1 MRTFKDNAGRTW
13 TISLT
18 VAAVK
23 RVRDLA
29 KLDLLDL
36 ASGRVF
42 ERLVADPV
50 TLCDALYAACKPQA
64 DAEGI
69 SDEQFG
75 EAMAGDAIEHASKA
89 LVEELI
95 QFFPNARERAALSR
109 VVQTMDAA
117 MDRARSDVERR
128 LESGEIERT
137 LELAMAVTATSPTD
151 GASSTGS
158 PDSSASIPAT

>member
-1 MRTFKDNAGRTW
+1 MRTFKDNAGRNW

-18 VAAVK
+18 VSAVR

-29 KLDLLDL
+29 KIDLLDL
-36 ASGRVF
+36 ANGRVI
-42 ERLVADPV
+42 ERLSADPV

-69 SDEQFG
+69 TDEQFG

-117 MDRARSDVERR
+117 MDRARTLVERR
-128 LESGEIERT
+128 IESGEIERAI
-137 LELAMAVTATSPTD
+137 EAAMAAPEATAGPP
-151 GASSTGS
+151 SSGS
-158 PDSSASIPAT
+158 PDLSASTRAA

>member
-29 KLDLLDL
+29 KIDLLDL
-36 ASGRVF
+36 ANGRVF

-64 DAEGI
+64 DAEGV

-117 MDRARSDVERR
+117 MDRARGVVERR
-128 LESGEIERT
+128 IESGEIDRAI
-137 LELAMAVTATSPTD
+137 ELAMADTTAGP
-151 GASSTGS
+151 SSTGS
-158 PDSSASIPAT
+158 PESSASIPGG

>member
-1 MRTFKDNAGRTW
+1 MRTFTDNAGRTW
-13 TISLT
+13 TIALT

-29 KLDLLDL
+29 KLDLLNL
-36 ASGRVF
+36 ANGRVF

-69 SDEQFG
+69 SDEAFG

-89 LVEELI
+89 LIEELI

-109 VVQTMDAA
+109 VVRTMDAA
-117 MDRARSDVERR
+117 MDRARSDVERK

-137 LELAMAVTATSPTD
+137 IEEALEPPTLKPGTLASTA
-151 GASSTGS
+151 GS
-158 PDSSASIPAT
+158 

>member
-18 VAAVK
+18 VSAVK

-29 KLDLLDL
+29 KIDLLDL
-36 ASGRVF
+36 ANGRVI
-42 ERLVADPV
+42 ERLSADPV

-69 SDEQFG
+69 TDEQFG

-109 VVQTMDAA
+109 VVQTMDVA
-117 MDRARSDVERR
+117 MDRARTLVERR
-128 LESGEIERT
+128 IESGEIERAI
-137 LELAMAVTATSPTD
+137 EAAMAAPEQTD
-151 GASSTGS
+151 GPPSSGS
-158 PDSSASIPAT
+158 QGLSASTQAA

>member
-29 KLDLLDL
+29 KIDLLDL
-36 ASGRVF
+36 ANGRVF
-42 ERLVADPV
+42 ERLVADPI

-69 SDEQFG
+69 SDEAFG

-117 MDRARSDVERR
+117 MDRARGVVERR
-128 LESGEIERT
+128 IESGEIDRAI
-137 LELAMAVTATSPTD
+137 ELAMADTTAGP
-151 GASSTGS
+151 SSIGS
-158 PDSSASIPAT
+158 PESSVSIPAN

>member
-18 VAAVK
+18 VSAVK

-29 KLDLLDL
+29 KIDLLDL
-36 ASGRVF
+36 ANGRVI
-42 ERLVADPV
+42 ERLSADPV

-69 SDEQFG
+69 TDEAFG

-95 QFFPNARERAALSR
+95 QFFPNARERGESRQAAR
-109 VVQTMDAA
+109 
-117 MDRARSDVERR
+117 
-128 LESGEIERT
+128 
-137 LELAMAVTATSPTD
+137 
-151 GASSTGS
+151 
-158 PDSSASIPAT
+158 

>member
-18 VAAVK
+18 VSAVK

-29 KLDLLDL
+29 KIDLLDL
-36 ASGRVF
+36 ANGRVI
-42 ERLVADPV
+42 ERIAADPV

-69 SDEQFG
+69 TDEAFG

-117 MDRARSDVERR
+117 MDRARTLVERR
-128 LESGEIERT
+128 IESGEIERAI
-137 LELAMAVTATSPTD
+137 EAAMAAPEQTAGPP
-151 GASSTGS
+151 SSGS
-158 PDSSASIPAT
+158 PGLSASTQAA

>member
-18 VAAVK
+18 VAAVR

-29 KLDLLDL
+29 KVDLLDL
-36 ASGRVF
+36 ANGRVI
-42 ERLVADPV
+42 ERLVADPI
-50 TLCDALYAACKPQA
+50 TLCDVLYAACKPQA
-64 DAEGI
+64 DAE
-69 SDEQFG
+69 SVTDEQFG

-117 MDRARSDVERR
+117 MDRARTLVERR
-128 LESGEIERT
+128 IESGEIEKAV
-137 LELAMAVTATSPTD
+137 ESAMAPPTAGLSSSDSPE
-151 GASSTGS
+151 
-158 PDSSASIPAT
+158 SSASIQAA

>member
-36 ASGRVF
+36 ANGRVF
-42 ERLVADPV
+42 ERLVADPI

-109 VVQTMDAA
+109 VVRTMDAA

-128 LESGEIERT
+128 LDGGEIERAI
-137 LELAMAVTATSPTD
+137 EAAMAEPNEQTAAGP
-151 GASSTGS
+151 SSTGS
-158 PDSSASIPAT
+158 PVSSASIPAA

>member
-36 ASGRVF
+36 ANGRVF

-69 SDEQFG
+69 TDEQFG

-117 MDRARSDVERR
+117 MDRARGVVERR
-128 LESGEIERT
+128 IESGEIERAIAS
-137 LELAMAVTATSPTD
+137 AMEPAPEMATAGPSSIDSPE
-151 GASSTGS
+151 SSE
-158 PDSSASIPAT
+158 SIPAA

>member
-36 ASGRVF
+36 ANGRVF
-42 ERLVADPV
+42 ERLVADPI

-69 SDEQFG
+69 SDEKFG

-95 QFFPNARERAALSR
+95 HFFPNARERAALSR

-117 MDRARSDVERR
+117 MDRARGVVERR
-128 LESGEIERT
+128 IESGEIDRAIES
-137 LELAMAVTATSPTD
+137 AMAGPSSIDSPE
-151 GASSTGS
+151 SSE
-158 PDSSASIPAT
+158 SIPAA

>member
-29 KLDLLDL
+29 KIDLLDL
-36 ASGRVF
+36 ANGRVF

-69 SDEQFG
+69 TDEAFG

-117 MDRARSDVERR
+117 MDRARTTIERR
-128 LESGEIERT
+128 IESGEIDRAIEA
-137 LELAMAVTATSPTD
+137 AMPAAMD
-151 GASSTGS
+151 GPSSTGS
-158 PDSSASIPAT
+158 PVSSASTQAP

>member
-18 VAAVK
+18 VTAVK

-29 KLDLLDL
+29 KIDLLDL
-36 ASGRVF
+36 ANGRVF

-69 SDEQFG
+69 TDEAFG

-117 MDRARSDVERR
+117 MDRARTLVERR
-128 LESGEIERT
+128 IESGEIERAIANAMDP
-137 LELAMAVTATSPTD
+137 AMAGP
-151 GASSTGS
+151 SSTGS
-158 PDSSASIPAT
+158 PDSSASTQAA

>member
-29 KLDLLDL
+29 RLDLLDL
-36 ASGRVF
+36 ANGRVI

-50 TLCDALYAACKPQA
+50 ALCDALYAACKPQA
-64 DAEGI
+64 DAEGVT
-69 SDEQFG
+69 DEQFG

-89 LVEELI
+89 LVEELV

-109 VVQTMDAA
+109 VVRTMDAA
-117 MDRARSDVERR
+117 MDRARTLVERR
-128 LESGEIERT
+128 IESGEIERAI
-137 LELAMAVTATSPTD
+137 EQAMADTTGAPTAGP
-151 GASSTGS
+151 SSIGS
-158 PDSSASIPAT
+158 PVSSASIPAA

>member
-13 TISLT
+13 TIALT
-18 VAAVK
+18 VSAVK

-36 ASGRVF
+36 ANGRVF

-69 SDEQFG
+69 TDEQFG

-117 MDRARSDVERR
+117 MDRARGVVERR
-128 LESGEIERT
+128 IESGEIDRAI
-137 LELAMAVTATSPTD
+137 ELAMAGP
-151 GASSTGS
+151 SSTGS
-158 PDSSASIPAT
+158 PESSASIPAA

>member
-36 ASGRVF
+36 ANGRVF

-69 SDEQFG
+69 TDEQFG

-117 MDRARSDVERR
+117 MDRARSTVERR
-128 LESGEIERT
+128 IESGEIERAI
-137 LELAMAVTATSPTD
+137 ELATADTTQATTA
-151 GASSTGS
+151 GSSSIGS
-158 PDSSASIPAT
+158 PELPVSIRAA

>member
-18 VAAVK
+18 VSAVR

-29 KLDLLDL
+29 KIDLLDL
-36 ASGRVF
+36 ANGRVI
-42 ERLVADPV
+42 ERLSADPV

-69 SDEQFG
+69 TDEQFG

-117 MDRARSDVERR
+117 MDRARTLVERR
-128 LESGEIERT
+128 LESGEIERAI
-137 LELAMAVTATSPTD
+137 EAAMAAPEATAGPP
-151 GASSTGS
+151 SSGS
-158 PDSSASIPAT
+158 PDLSASTRAA

>member
-36 ASGRVF
+36 ANGRVF

-64 DAEGI
+64 DAEGVT
-69 SDEQFG
+69 DEQFG

-117 MDRARSDVERR
+117 MDRARGAVERR
-128 LESGEIERT
+128 IESGEIDRAIEA
-137 LELAMAVTATSPTD
+137 AMPAAMD
-151 GASSTGS
+151 GPSSTGS
-158 PDSSASIPAT
+158 PVSSASTQAP

>member
-18 VAAVK
+18 VSAVK

-29 KLDLLDL
+29 KIDLLDL
-36 ASGRVF
+36 ANGRVF

-69 SDEQFG
+69 TDEAFG

-117 MDRARSDVERR
+117 MDRARGVVERR
-128 LESGEIERT
+128 IESGEIDRAI
-137 LELAMAVTATSPTD
+137 ELAMADTTAGP
-151 GASSTGS
+151 SSIGS
-158 PDSSASIPAT
+158 PESSESIQAT

>member
-18 VAAVK
+18 VTAVK

-29 KLDLLDL
+29 KIDLLDL
-36 ASGRVF
+36 ANGRVF

-69 SDEQFG
+69 TDEAFG

-117 MDRARSDVERR
+117 MDRARGVVERR
-128 LESGEIERT
+128 IESGEIDRAIES
-137 LELAMAVTATSPTD
+137 AMAGP
-151 GASSTGS
+151 SSIGS
-158 PDSSASIPAT
+158 PESSVSIPAN

>member
-1 MRTFKDNAGRTW
+1 MRTFMDNAGRTW

-29 KLDLLDL
+29 KIDLLDL
-36 ASGRVF
+36 ANGRVF

-69 SDEQFG
+69 TDEAFG

-109 VVQTMDAA
+109 VVRTMDAA

-128 LESGEIERT
+128 LDGGEIERAI
-137 LELAMAVTATSPTD
+137 EAAMAGP
-151 GASSTGS
+151 SSTGS
-158 PDSSASIPAT
+158 PVSSASIQAA

>member
-29 KLDLLDL
+29 KIDLLDL
-36 ASGRVF
+36 ANGRVF

-50 TLCDALYAACKPQA
+50 TLCDALSAACKPQA

-69 SDEQFG
+69 TDEAFG

-95 QFFPNARERAALSR
+95 QFFPNARERAARSR
-109 VVQTMDAA
+109 VVRTMDAA
-117 MDRARSDVERR
+117 MDRARGVVERR
-128 LESGEIERT
+128 IESGEIERAIAS
-137 LELAMAVTATSPTD
+137 AMEPAPEMATAGP
-151 GASSTGS
+151 SSTGS
-158 PDSSASIPAT
+158 PVSSASIPAA

>member
-29 KLDLLDL
+29 KIDLLDL
-36 ASGRVF
+36 ANGRVL

-69 SDEQFG
+69 TDEAFG

-109 VVQTMDAA
+109 VVRTMDAA
-117 MDRARSDVERR
+117 MDRARDTVERR
-128 LESGEIERT
+128 LDGGEIERAI
-137 LELAMAVTATSPTD
+137 EAAMANTAAGPSFTDSPV
-151 GASSTGS
+151 
-158 PDSSASIPAT
+158 SSASIQAA

>member
-18 VAAVK
+18 VSAVK

-29 KLDLLDL
+29 KIDLLDL
-36 ASGRVF
+36 ANGRVF

-64 DAEGI
+64 DLEGI
-69 SDEQFG
+69 TDEEFG

-109 VVQTMDAA
+109 VVRTMDAA
-117 MDRARSDVERR
+117 MDRARDRVEQR
-128 LESGEIERT
+128 LDGGEIERAI
-137 LELAMAVTATSPTD
+137 EAAMVKTAAGP
-151 GASSTGS
+151 SSTGS
-158 PDSSASIPAT
+158 PVSSASIQAT

>member
-18 VAAVK
+18 VSAVK

-29 KLDLLDL
+29 KIDLLDL
-36 ASGRVF
+36 ANGRVI
-42 ERLVADPV
+42 ERLSADPV

-69 SDEQFG
+69 TDEQFG

-117 MDRARSDVERR
+117 MDRARTLVERR
-128 LESGEIERT
+128 IESGEIERAI
-137 LELAMAVTATSPTD
+137 EAAMVAPEQTD
-151 GASSTGS
+151 GPPSSGS
-158 PDSSASIPAT
+158 PGLLASTQAA

>member
-18 VAAVK
+18 VAAVR

-29 KLDLLDL
+29 KVDLLDL
-36 ASGRVF
+36 ANGRVI

-50 TLCDALYAACKPQA
+50 TLCDVLYAACKPQA
-64 DAEGI
+64 DAE
-69 SDEQFG
+69 SVTDEQFG

-117 MDRARSDVERR
+117 MDRARTLVERR
-128 LESGEIERT
+128 IESGEIEKAV
-137 LELAMAVTATSPTD
+137 ENAMAGLSSSDSPE
-151 GASSTGS
+151 SSVSTQ
-158 PDSSASIPAT
+158 AA

>member
-36 ASGRVF
+36 ANGRVF
-42 ERLVADPV
+42 ERLVADPI

-117 MDRARSDVERR
+117 MDRARGVVERR
-128 LESGEIERT
+128 IESGEIDRAIES
-137 LELAMAVTATSPTD
+137 AMAGP
-151 GASSTGS
+151 SSIGS
-158 PDSSASIPAT
+158 PESSESIPAT

>member
-18 VAAVK
+18 VTAVK

-29 KLDLLDL
+29 KIDLLDL
-36 ASGRVF
+36 ANGRVF

-69 SDEQFG
+69 TDEAFG

-109 VVQTMDAA
+109 VVRTMDAA
-117 MDRARSDVERR
+117 MDRARDTVERR
-128 LESGEIERT
+128 LDGGEIERAI
-137 LELAMAVTATSPTD
+137 EGAMVETAAGP
-151 GASSTGS
+151 SSTGS
-158 PDSSASIPAT
+158 PVSSASIRAT

>member
-29 KLDLLDL
+29 KIDLLDL
-36 ASGRVF
+36 ANGRVF

-69 SDEQFG
+69 TDEEFG

-109 VVQTMDAA
+109 VVRTMDAA

-128 LESGEIERT
+128 LDGGEIERAV
-137 LELAMAVTATSPTD
+137 EMAMVKTAAGP
-151 GASSTGS
+151 SSTGL
-158 PDSSASIPAT
+158 PVSSASIPAA